1 MDAANQAGQHAIIYG
16 ERGVGKT
23 SLANVISH
31 FLQPFTSETIISA
44 RVNCYRDTTYRQ
56 IWEYL
61 FREVGLPTK
70 DEFSSFTLDD
80 VFNTLRQDES
90 RKLMLIVD
98 EFDRIEDPDVDA
110 LFADTIKALSDFS
123 LDTTLILVGV
133 ADDVDDLITEHESID
148 RSLVQIHLP
157 RMPLDELTGIVRAGV
172 AAAGME
178 VDEDAVRQI
187 CTVSLGLPHYVHAL
201 SLASGRAAID
211 NKRLR
216 VERADVSDAIGT
228 LVIESQQTVLR
239 QFDLATASPRR
250 QNFYSQFLL
259 ACALAETDDLG
270 YFRAADVRR
279 PYSHVMG
286 ARYTDSKLCA
296 PSPRAERRRQRLGAA
311 KAREASP
318 SQVQILQSIDAA
330 IRAHARAA
338 ERPSRSGRCRCLHY
352 APRRLRELNRTPA
365 SPVDADS
372 LRLRWSASTPISH
385 YSGGRRPPLTPAPL
399 CDIMP
404 PTLPD
409 TTRNE
414 A

>member
-23 SLANVISH
+23 RSSLANVISH

-286 ARYTDSKLCA
+286 RDMPIPSYARHLHGLSAEDRGSVLQKLGK
-296 PSPRAERRRQRLGAA
+296 PHHHRFRFSNPLMQPYVLMRG
-311 KAREASP
+311 
-318 SQVQILQSIDAA
+318 LQSGLLDLEDVAA
-330 IRAHARAA
+330 F
-338 ERPSRSGRCRCLHY
+338 
-352 APRRLRELNRTPA
+352 
-365 SPVDADS
+365 
-372 LRLRWSASTPISH
+372 
-385 YSGGRRPPLTPAPL
+385 
-399 CDIMP
+399 
-404 PTLPD
+404 
-409 TTRNE
+409 TTRQD